1 MKEKLKALLFK
12 KHVLLQTSSEA
23 IDLFSKKGFGYSEGE
38 YIYLSFFEAYYL
50 MKKSILEIYNVKG
63 NMLKDD
69 EFLRIARR
77 NISNFFIKYRV
88 FRDLRN
94 KGYIVKSGLKFGSDF
109 RVYDKGKLPGQ
120 EHAKWLVYCI
130 TENDKVPAHEF
141 ASKNRVANTTKK
153 KILLAIADDEGS
165 ITYYE
170 IKWLRL

>member
-1 MKEKLKALLFK
+1 MKEKLKALFFK
-12 KHVLLQTSSEA
+12 KHILLQQGSEA
-23 IDLFSKKGFGYSEGE
+23 NDLIVKKGYGYKEDG
-38 YIYLSFFEAYYL
+38 YFYLSFFEAFYL
-50 MKKSILEIYNVKG
+50 LEKNLIEIYDTKNRIIT
-63 NMLKDD
+63 KDD
-69 EFLRIARR
+69 FLNLARR
-77 NISNFFIKYRV
+77 NISNFYIKYRV

-94 KGYIVKSGLKFGSDF
+94 KGYVVKSGLKFGSDF

-153 KILLAIADDEGS
+153 RILLAISDDEGS